1 MASKAQPTLQEVS
14 AKLIQD
20 AQDFA
25 PRIQEL
31 SDEMERARS
40 LDSGL
45 VRDMAEAG
53 FFKMLVE
60 RQLGG
65 LETDPAT
72 ATRVVETLSIANGS
86 VGWVTMIAAVTPF
99 WASAML
105 SPEAI
110 KEIYSP
116 RSEVIMVGTLFPSG
130 KAVKTE
136 GGYRVTGR
144 WPFGS
149 GCHQANWLASAC
161 LMYDGEEQIRRDD
174 GQPAWAEFL
183 TPVQDCRI
191 LDTWHVT
198 GLNATGSHDYTI
210 DDVFVPENRMFYH
223 PAHAAPVRQERRYS
237 YLAAALPLMS
247 AVSLGIARA
256 AVDELRAVLPAK
268 AGPPAFKPMSEDFEK
283 EVEVAKADTL
293 VGSARAYLYD
303 TLNQAWSA
311 VEAGEPLSK
320 ETRGRF
326 RAACTNAVLS
336 SVEAVDLVY
345 ATAGTTAVYRK
356 SEMERQFRDVH
367 TAAAHVFMRSA
378 TRADA
383 GRLLMDL
390 EPVLKMF

>member
-1 MASKAQPTLQEVS
+1 MASEAQITVQEVS
-14 AKLIQD
+14 TKLIQD

-25 PRIQEL
+25 PRIREL
-31 SDEMERARS
+31 SGEMERARS
-40 LDSGL
+40 LNSGL
-45 VRDMAEAG
+45 VREMAEAG

-110 KEIYSP
+110 WEIFAP
-116 RSEVIMVGTLFPSG
+116 RAHVIMVGTLFPSG

-136 GGYRVTGR
+136 GGYRITGR

-149 GCHQANWLASAC
+149 GCQQANWLASAC
-161 LMYDGEEQIRRDD
+161 WMYDGEEPIRRDD
-174 GQPAWAEFL
+174 GRPAWAEFL
-183 TPVQDCRI
+183 TPAHECRI

-198 GLNATGSHDYTI
+198 GLNGTGSHDYTI
-210 DDVFVPENRMFYH
+210 DDIFVPKHLMFYH
-223 PAHAAPVRQERRYS
+223 PSQAPPVRHEKRYS
-237 YLAAALPLMS
+237 YVATALPLMS

-256 AVDELRAVLPAK
+256 AVDELRTVLPAK
-268 AGPPAFKPMSEDFEK
+268 AGPPDFRPMSEDFEK

-293 VGSARAYLYD
+293 VGSARAYLYE
-303 TLNQAWSA
+303 TLDKAWNA
-311 VEAGEPLSK
+311 VEAGKTLSK

-345 ATAGTTAVYRK
+345 ATAGTTAVYRR
-356 SEMERQFRDVH
+356 SELERQFRDIH

-383 GRLLMDL
+383 G
-390 EPVLKMF
+390 